1 MKRTTQ
7 KFLFLLT
14 IFLLVANVAI
24 AQNYVPFTAGKYTAS
39 LKGDML
45 LIGNNVLNRVQG
57 SNTANVPHNAGGNN
71 NDFNM
76 QYIDV
81 DSDPTTFCSSTA
93 DLVIPAKTTGCY
105 VVKYAALYWA
115 GMYKQADVT
124 SGRVN
129 RTLLNT
135 VKFKLPGAANY
146 TDITG
151 VVMYDSYPLDLS
163 ATSKGYASYADVTSL
178 VQGLADANGTYGV
191 ANLIAGSTSNT
202 SAGWTL
208 FVVYEDPGATAKNI
222 TLFDGFSSI
231 SSSGG
236 LNIPISG
243 FTTIPVGPV
252 RAKLAFSSLEGDLGL
267 TGDRLRINGSA
278 LSTPNRLANN
288 FFNSSIDYVN
298 SVTNTVMPFTTRNL
312 NSSNLLGFDA
322 GIINVNNPGNGVIA
336 NGSTNATIRLESSG
350 DAYFYYMN
358 AFAIEIIQPNINLI
372 KIVRDLAFTN
382 IANQTVALGQEL
394 YYDLDF
400 QNIGNDDAV
409 NFTITDVLPTNVD
422 FLESD
427 LVLPPGVTY
436 VYNAATHTIVFTIP
450 TALVRKDGANYK
462 IRIKV
467 KVLDDCNNLRD
478 ACSNEI
484 RNQAFKT
491 YNSANSGNVVEN
503 GAPSA
508 SSINSCLIL
517 EPGTTNFLANIDDCT
532 FAREEVLCGS
542 NVVLTAGSGYTSYQ
556 WHNGAPPTAAN
567 AIAGAT
573 SQSYT
578 VTETGIYSVVNTAPA
593 PCLSITETVTVV
605 DFNGVVPN
613 PIIPFADEVVICTN
627 DDLPLP
633 KIFLCGVGDVRAIQT
648 NILNAT
654 SIIWEQLV
662 EGSCP
667 DPFINC
673 SNNTN
678 ISCVWNQVGTGPN
691 YNADGAG
698 QYRVKIVFQNGCFR
712 TYYFNVYQNLFSP
725 PEVHQDIICGNN
737 GSITVNGVPSNYE
750 YSLSPGGPWQ
760 PSNIFSIATA
770 GNYTVYIRQVGTGVG
785 NCVFTLPNI
794 PIRVRAF
801 TVDVAAI
808 QPLCNGGQGSIRVQV
823 NDVEPQYSYQL
834 LLGGTLVSS
843 AGPINSNDY
852 TFPNLNDGTYTVI
865 TTTTDGCTS
874 TQTVTLVQPA
884 PLTVTAAVTIPLTCA
899 PGEITI
905 YPVGGTA
912 DYTYEVSSIPG
923 FQASPVF
930 EITTPGTYTV
940 TVTDFNNCVA
950 TTTVVVDQIAA
961 PVFTVTQTNILCY
974 GSSTGSILFNVT
986 NSNGYTLLY
995 SIDNGGTFST
1005 NPSFT
1010 NLAAGSYET
1019 VVQYTLGG
1027 TVCTTVAQTI
1037 ILTEPAAAL
1046 TASGGVSQL
1055 AGCGPAGEGE
1065 VRITN
1070 PQGGIPPYQYSFDN
1084 GVTYGSANTAF
1095 LQPGTYTIYV
1105 MDANLCVFPMVVTID
1120 PAPIPPTI
1128 VVNNPDF
1135 NCDGSATTTVTV
1147 NSNGGNF
1154 QYTYLIDGVPN
1165 TNVPN
1170 NVFENVPC
1178 GAHTVQVQYVNLS
1191 IPTYSNLLFEDFG
1204 RGASTTSPGIASA
1217 YCFNN
1222 QPYPA
1227 STPCGNDLSLPPSS
1241 CGSRTIEDNQY
1252 SVTSAIIPNNC
1263 NWHPYRDHT
1272 SNGTDPT
1279 GRFLAVNIGSAAG
1292 PYGILYKKT
1301 INNVLPNQPV
1311 NVEIYLANLL
1321 RTGVNAANPDFILE
1335 LVNGSGTVVA
1345 TQSTGVI
1352 LNNVND
1358 WQLRTLTL
1366 NPGNNTTLDFVIRSG
1381 SILYSG
1387 NDAAIDDIK
1396 VYQLPIA
1403 CVTQVDF
1410 PINIAC
1416 GQAFTASITG
1426 SSNVSCNGANDGQ
1439 ITIAA
1444 QNFGLPYGFDYSLN
1458 NGSTWTNSSASPVIV
1473 TGLAA
1478 DTYTILVRYDDTTAG
1493 CSFPFTQV
1501 LTEPAAIVASASV
1514 TSPATCLTGA
1524 TITAAATGG
1533 TPNYQYQLED
1543 NLGNIIVP
1551 FQNSPI
1557 FTNVVAGDYIVV
1569 VRDASACSNPFGTA
1583 INVPAAA
1590 IPTATISTL
1599 SDLCY
1604 DTVNAATIIVDAIN
1618 GVTPYLYSI
1627 NGGLFQAN
1635 NTFSGL
1641 LPGSYVVTVRDF
1653 YGCEVILPA
1662 VTIAPQLTANI
1673 VSTNNLNCSA
1683 TPDAIF
1689 TGTISGGLTAYTYQV
1704 SFNGGA
1710 LSTATPVVGSIFT
1723 YNATNAGT
1731 YQFTITDAS
1740 GCTYVSNVLIVN
1752 PLPVLLP
1759 PTVVQTALIKCFGD
1773 SNAAITITSSGG
1785 LSPYVINVLNTT
1797 TGFDYG
1803 TQTSGLAAGIYTI
1816 TTTDANLCTATTTIT
1831 IAQPAVITYDY
1842 IKTDIQCGPGGTA
1855 PGAIEVINVA
1865 GGTAPYT
1872 YFVTNSFGY
1881 YDTYTAVTGED
1892 HSFPILNFGIYN
1904 LTVVDA
1910 NGCQLVKTNIVI
1922 ASPPNSL
1929 TIDISTATVDC
1940 TIGATVEVSVNPI
1953 IAGSGGPYHF
1963 AIYQDL
1969 TPADPP
1975 YPTYPNPLY
1984 QDADVLPNGLTST
1997 FAGLIPGVT
2006 YSFIVYD
2013 ETTNCYYFETASGPI
2028 PTPSSVTST
2037 VTPNNVSCTG
2047 AADGSA
2053 TFTFQGYSGTSVSY
2067 QIYTALNNVP
2077 VGSIGV
2083 STGTGLP
2090 ITVTNFGALVPGVY
2104 YILFT
2109 EVDGPNVG
2117 CSQTS
2122 ANFTI
2127 AQSAV
2132 LLTLT
2137 ANIVKNDNCNPN
2149 AGEINVIGANGTAPY
2164 EYQLVPA
2171 GGPAPTATTW
2181 AGQTSPLFNAEGGN
2195 YDVYVKDINNCIKT
2209 VSIFLPTD
2217 SAPQITI
2224 TQDATTVCNTT
2235 EGNYSITVVR
2245 DNTVGIAP
2253 FTYSVDGGVYNSYTE
2268 NALFSFVISGLNS
2281 GSHTVSIKDANGC
2294 IDTKTIV
2301 INPPIVGSTTATIA
2315 ATANCGVSDGII
2327 TVNAVGGSG
2336 SYTYTISPS
2345 PAVITL
2351 AGNVFSN
2358 VPANT
2363 YTVTITDTN
2372 TACSS
2377 NINVTIAAPA
2387 PVVFAAPN
2395 ITDVTCFGGTDGS
2408 FIVNLAA
2415 SNTDAPYT
2423 YQITSPTVGVTQNSN
2438 VFNGLGAGTYTVAVT
2453 SSRGCTTTQDI
2464 IVGQPA
2470 IITVAAA
2477 TVSQFDC
2484 TTGTNTTN
2492 FATITVSGVT
2502 GGSSTYINY
2511 EFILGGTT
2519 VQSGASNVYTESNLL
2534 GGTYTINVYD
2544 NNGCLGSTTATIV
2557 PFIAITTPTIN
2568 VTSAITCTT
2577 NEEITINVVT
2587 TGGTPPLSYTVV
2599 GIGNTY
2605 TAGPQASPNFTGLGV
2620 GNYEITVTNTATG
2633 CSVKTIHY
2641 VFTPNTFNVN
2651 VTVSNNV
2658 SCFGGTDGSIV
2669 VNFID
2674 NDITPTNDAGPFS
2687 YIITQAGNP
2696 ITNGTTTSAGP
2707 ETINGLASGI
2717 YQLQATLLNS
2727 PFCTVSTNF
2736 SITQPAAALTID
2748 SFSTPITC
2756 VASQDDGTISV
2767 SAANGWGAPYEF
2779 QLELGATIVSAWSST
2794 AYFTGLTPGTYTA
2807 SVRDAFGCPVS
2818 TTIVLTLPTPIS
2830 ASINATTTSLLCFG
2844 ATNGEITVT
2853 GVTGGSGSG
2862 YLYSLVNVTTGV
2874 TSAPQTSNV
2883 FQNLGAGTYNVIVSD
2898 SFTCSFP
2905 TLSVTITEPL
2915 NNVTA
2920 QLVTTSTATCLTE
2933 ATITLSASG
2942 GTAPYQYSTVS
2953 GGPYTPFIGSVT
2965 FNAPAGTYEYYVI
2978 DANNCLQVV
2987 SNSITILPVLAIEIE
3002 VNTSNAVIYCNGGT
3016 ATVSATATEGLGN
3029 YIYTL
3034 LPATAGVVQNGNIFT
3049 NVPAG
3054 TYSINVTSGDCSEN
3068 SVPFTIT
3075 EPLLLEALAAV
3086 TNVTCNSLDNGII
3099 EVTTTGGTGTIMFS
3113 ISSHPLETVTNG
3125 TFTNLA
3131 PGTYTVLVQDQAGCV
3146 TSVTATITEPDEIV
3160 LATFNPVQ
3168 ELCYGDGGSMT
3179 FSVTGGTTTVTNVAG
3194 DIVVVGYTV
3203 SVNDGE
3209 FTQTS
3214 LTGNFNF
3221 TNLAPGTYEFVITD
3235 ANGCDD
3241 FAFIEIF
3248 NPGVDMQPI
3257 LVIDPVCLANTPTF
3271 NVTVEVNP
3279 DVPMSEFTFTLD
3291 GNAAVPTNLFED
3303 VPAGDHVMVV
3313 THISGC
3319 VEAIPF
3325 TINSY
3330 SPIALTLTQTGLNQ
3344 FTATTVGGAGG
3355 NIYEL
3360 NGQNVGTTT
3369 VYTINQTGNYEV
3381 TVTDIN
3387 GCSDTQ
3393 TIFMTFYDVTI
3404 PNYFTPDGDGIND
3417 GWAPIYTEGFPNLVV
3432 YIFDRYSRKVATLK
3446 VGDSWDGT
3454 YNNKPLPTGDYW
3466 YIIKLNGES
3475 DTREFVGNFTLYR

>member
-14 IFLLVANVAI
+14 IFLLITSTVV
-24 AQNYVPFTAGKYTAS
+24 AQNFVPFTTGKYTGS

-57 SNTANVPHNAGGNN
+57 ANTANVPHNAGGNN

-105 VVKYAALYWA
+105 VIKYAALYWA
-115 GMYKQADVT
+115 GMYKQADIT

-129 RTLLNT
+129 RANLNK

-151 VVMYDSYPLDLS
+151 TVMYDSYPANLS
-163 ATSKGYASYADVTSL
+163 DVSKGYASYANVTGL

-208 FVVYEDPGATAKNI
+208 FIVYEDPGATAKNI
-222 TLFDGFSSI
+222 TLFDGFSAI

-267 TGDRLRINGSA
+267 TGDQLRLNGAS
-278 LSTPNRLANN
+278 LSTPNRSATN

-298 SVTNTVMPFTTRNL
+298 PVTNTVQPFTTRNL

-322 GIINVNNPGNGVIA
+322 GIINVNNPGNSVIA
-336 NGSTNATIRLESSG
+336 NGSTTATIRLESTG

-358 AFAIEIIQPNINLI
+358 AFAVEIIQPNINLI
-372 KIVRDLAFTN
+372 KIVRDLAFNN
-382 IANQTVALGQEL
+382 IANATVALGQEL

-422 FLESD
+422 FLESE
-427 LVLPPGVTY
+427 LIVPPGVTY
-436 VYNAATHTIVFTIP
+436 VYNAVTHTIVFTIP
-450 TALVRKDGANYK
+450 TALVRKTGAQYK

-467 KVLDDCNNLRD
+467 RVLDDCKNLRD

-484 RNQAFKT
+484 KNQAFKT

-503 GAPSA
+503 GAPS
-508 SSINSCLIL
+508 SSGINACLIL

-542 NVVLTAGSGYTSYQ
+542 NVVLTAGSGYINYQ

-567 AIAGAT
+567 AIPGAN
-573 SQSYT
+573 SQTYT
-578 VTETGIYSVVNTAPA
+578 TTTTGVFSVVNTAPA

-613 PIIPFADEVVICTN
+613 PIIPFADEVATCTN
-627 DDLPLP
+627 DGSALP
-633 KIFLCGVGDVRAIQT
+633 KIFLCGAGDVRSIQT

-654 SIIWEQLV
+654 SIIWEKLN
-662 EGSCP
+662 EASCAATP
-667 DPFINC
+667 IVNC
-673 SNNTN
+673 PNTN
-678 ISCVWNQVGTGPN
+678 TSCTWTQVGTGPDF
-691 YNADGAG
+691 NANAAG
-698 QYRVKIVFQNGCFR
+698 QYRVRIVFQNGCFR

-725 PEVHQDIICGNN
+725 TEVHKDIICGTN
-737 GSITVNGVPSNYE
+737 GSITVSGVPSNYE
-750 YSLSPGGPWQ
+750 YSLSPSGPWQ
-760 PSNIFSIATA
+760 PSNIFSIPTA
-770 GNYTVYIRQVGTGVG
+770 GNYTVYIRQIGTGVG

-801 TVDVAAI
+801 TVDVI
-808 QPLCNGGQGSIRVQV
+808 PTQPLCNGGQGSIRVQI
-823 NDVEPQYSYQL
+823 NDVEPQYTYQL
-834 LLGGTLVSS
+834 LLGGTLIST

-852 TFPNLNDGTYTVI
+852 TFSNLNPGTYTVI
-865 TTTTDGCTS
+865 ATSVDGCTS
-874 TQTVTLVQPA
+874 TQTVTLIQPV
-884 PLTVTAAVTIPLTCA
+884 PVTVTAAVTIPLTCG

-905 YPVGGTA
+905 YPIGGTPP
-912 DYTYEVSSIPG
+912 YVYEVSSIPG
-923 FQASPVF
+923 FQSTPAF
-930 EITTPGTYTV
+930 EITTAGTYNI

-950 TTTVVVDQIAA
+950 TTTIIVNQIAP

-974 GSSTGSILFNVT
+974 GSNTGSILFNVT
-986 NSNGYTLLY
+986 NSNGYTLSY
-995 SIDNGGTFST
+995 SIDNGVTFTT

-1010 NLAAGSYET
+1010 NLVAGTYQT
-1019 VVQYTLGG
+1019 VVQYVLGG
-1027 TVCTTVAQTI
+1027 TICTTVAQPI
-1037 ILTEPAAAL
+1037 IITEPATAL

-1055 AGCGPAGEGE
+1055 AGCGPAGEGQ

-1084 GVTYGSANTAF
+1084 GVTYGTANTAF
-1095 LQPGTYTIYV
+1095 LLPGTYTLYV
-1105 MDANLCVFPMVVTID
+1105 MDANLCVYPMVVTID
-1120 PAPIPPTI
+1120 PAPTPPTI

-1135 NCDGSATTTVTV
+1135 NCDGSATSTVTV

-1170 NVFENVPC
+1170 NIFENVPC
-1178 GAHTVQVQYVNLS
+1178 GNHTVQVQYVNLS

-1227 STPCGNDLSLPPSS
+1227 STPCGNNLSLPPSS

-1272 SNGTDPT
+1272 SNGTDPL

-1358 WQLRTLTL
+1358 WQLKTLTL

-1444 QNFGLPYGFDYSLN
+1444 QNFGLPYGFDYSLD
-1458 NGSTWTNSSASPVIV
+1458 NGATWTNSTTSPVVV

-1478 DTYTILVRYDDTTAG
+1478 NTYNILVRYDNTTAG

-1501 LTEPAAIVASASV
+1501 ITQPNPIVVTASL
-1514 TSPATCLTGA
+1514 TSPATCLTGG
-1524 TITAAATGG
+1524 TITASATGG
-1533 TPNYQYQLED
+1533 TPNYQYQLQD
-1543 NLGNIIVP
+1543 NLGNIIVG

-1557 FTNVVAGDYIVV
+1557 FTNVVAGNYFVFV
-1569 VRDASACSNPFGTA
+1569 KDARGCTNAVGIA
-1583 INVPAAA
+1583 INVPAAV
-1590 IPTATISTL
+1590 IPTATISAL

-1604 DTVNAATIIVDAIN
+1604 DTVNAATIVVNAIN
-1618 GVTPYLYSI
+1618 GVTPYQYSI
-1627 NGGLFQAN
+1627 NGGLFQSS

-1641 LPGSYVVTVRDF
+1641 LPGSYIVTVRDA
-1653 YGCEVILPA
+1653 YGCQVVLPA

-1689 TGTISGGLTAYTYQV
+1689 TGTITGGVTAYTYQV

-1710 LSTATPVVGSIFT
+1710 LSTATTVVGSTFN

-1731 YQFTITDAS
+1731 YQFTITDAT
-1740 GCTYVSNVLIVN
+1740 GCTYVSNVLVVN

-1759 PTVVQTALIKCFGD
+1759 PTVVQTALVKCFGD
-1773 SNAAITITSSGG
+1773 SNAAITVTSAGG
-1785 LSPYVINVLNTT
+1785 LSPYVINVFNTT
-1797 TGFDYG
+1797 TGVNYG
-1803 TQTSGLAAGIYTI
+1803 TQTSGLAAGVYTI
-1816 TTTDANLCTATTTIT
+1816 TTTDANLCTATTSITIT
-1831 IAQPAVITYDY
+1831 QPAVITYDF
-1842 IKTDIQCGPGGTA
+1842 IKTDIQCGPGGTTQ
-1855 PGAIEVINVA
+1855 GAIEVINVA
-1865 GGTAPYT
+1865 GGTAPFT

-1881 YDTYTAVTGED
+1881 YDTYIALTGED
-1892 HSFPILNFGIYN
+1892 HSFPILNFGEYN

-1910 NGCQLVKTNIVI
+1910 NGCQLVKNDIKI

-1929 TIDISTATVDC
+1929 TIDIFPTAAVDC
-1940 TIGATVEVSVNPI
+1940 TIGGIIEVTVNP
-1953 IAGSGGPYHF
+1953 AVVGGPYHF

-1969 TPADPP
+1969 TPANPP
-1975 YPTYPNPLY
+1975 YPTYPNPVY
-1984 QDADVLPNGLTST
+1984 QDADVPGGLVST
-1997 FAGLIPGVT
+1997 FTSLIPGVT

-2013 ETTNCYYFETASGPI
+2013 ETTNCYYFETATGPV

-2037 VTPNNVSCTG
+2037 VIPNNVTCTG

-2067 QIYTALNNVP
+2067 QIYTALNNIP
-2077 VGSIGV
+2077 VGPIGI
-2083 STGTGLP
+2083 STGLTGGP
-2090 ITVTNFGALVPGVY
+2090 ETVSNFGALLPGIY

-2109 EVDGPNVG
+2109 EVDGPNLG

-2132 LLTLT
+2132 LLTLS
-2137 ANIVKNDNCNPN
+2137 ASVVKNDNCNFN

-2164 EYQLVPA
+2164 QYQLVPA

-2195 YDVYVKDINNCIKT
+2195 YDIYVKDSNNCIKT

-2217 SAPQITI
+2217 SSPQITLA
-2224 TQDATTVCNTT
+2224 QVATTVCNAT
-2235 EGNYSITVVR
+2235 EGSYSITVTR

-2253 FTYSVDGGVYNSYTE
+2253 FTYSVDGGAYTSYTE
-2268 NALFSFVISGLNS
+2268 NGLFSFVITGLNS
-2281 GSHTVSIKDANGC
+2281 GTHTVSVKDANGC

-2301 INPPIVGSTTATIA
+2301 INAPIVGTTTATIA

-2327 TVNAVGGSG
+2327 TVNAAGGSG
-2336 SYTYTISPS
+2336 SYTYTISPN

-2372 TACSS
+2372 TSCFS
-2377 NINVTIAAPA
+2377 NVNVTIAAPA
-2387 PVVFAAPN
+2387 PVVFTTPN

-2408 FIVNLAA
+2408 FTVNLDAT
-2415 SNTDAPYT
+2415 NTTPPYT
-2423 YQITSPTVGVTQNSN
+2423 YQITAPITVGPQTSN
-2438 VFNGLGAGTYTVAVT
+2438 VFNGLAAGTYTVLVT
-2453 SSRGCTTTQDI
+2453 SSRGCTNTQSI
-2464 IVGQPA
+2464 TVGQPA
-2470 IITVAAA
+2470 VIAIAAA
-2477 TVSQFDC
+2477 TVSEFDC

-2511 EFILGGTT
+2511 EFILGGTI
-2519 VQSGASNVYTESNLL
+2519 VQSGTSNTYTESNLL

-2544 NNGCLGSTTATIV
+2544 NNGCVGTTTATIV
-2557 PFIAITTPTIN
+2557 PFISITTPTVS

-2577 NEEITINVVT
+2577 DEQITVNVVT

-2605 TAGPQASPNFTGLGV
+2605 TAGPQTSPNFTGLGV

-2641 VFTPNTFNVN
+2641 VFSPNTFNVN
-2651 VTVSNNV
+2651 VAVSNNV
-2658 SCFGGTDGSIV
+2658 TCFGGTDGSIV

-2674 NDITPTNDAGPFS
+2674 NNLTPTNDAGPFS
-2687 YIITQAGNP
+2687 YIITQSGNP
-2696 ITNGTTTSAGP
+2696 IANGTTTSAGP
-2707 ETINGLASGI
+2707 ETITGLASGI

-2736 SITQPAAALTID
+2736 SITQPAAALAI
-2748 SFSTPITC
+2748 SAVSTPISC
-2756 VASQDDGTISV
+2756 VATQDDGTISV
-2767 SAANGWGAPYEF
+2767 AASNGWGAPYEY
-2779 QLELGATIVSAWSST
+2779 QLELGGTVITAWSST
-2794 AYFTGLTPGTYTA
+2794 TYFTGLTPGTYTA
-2807 SVRDAFGCPVS
+2807 SVKDALGCIVS
-2818 TTIVLTLPTPIS
+2818 TTIVLTLPTPIN
-2830 ASINATTTSLLCFG
+2830 ATINATATSLPCFG

-2862 YLYSLVNVTTGV
+2862 YLYTLVNVTTGN

-2898 SFTCSFP
+2898 SFTCTFTTS
-2905 TLSVTITEPL
+2905 SITITEPL
-2915 NNVTA
+2915 DNVTA
-2920 QLVTTSTATCLTE
+2920 QLVTTTTATCVNV

-2953 GGPYTPFIGSVT
+2953 GGPYTPFVGSVT

-2987 SNSITILPVLAIEIE
+2987 SNSITILPVNDIVIA
-3002 VNTSNAVIYCNGGT
+3002 VNTSNAIISCNGGT
-3016 ATVSATATEGLGN
+3016 ATISATATEGLGN

-3034 LPATAGVVQNGNIFT
+3034 LPATTGVVQNGNIFT

-3054 TYSINVTSGDCSEN
+3054 TYTINVTSGDCSED
-3068 SVPFTIT
+3068 SAPFIIT
-3075 EPLLLEALAAV
+3075 EPLLLEALADIK
-3086 TNVTCNSLDNGII
+3086 NVTCNGLDNGII
-3099 EVTTTGGTGTIMFS
+3099 AVTTTGGTGTIMFS

-3131 PGTYTVLVQDQAGCV
+3131 PGTYTIFVQDQSGCV
-3146 TSVTATITEPDEIV
+3146 TSITATITEPDEIL
-3160 LATFNPVQ
+3160 LATLNPVQ
-3168 ELCYGDGGSMT
+3168 EVCYGDGGSMS
-3179 FSVTGGTTTVTNVAG
+3179 FSVTGGTSTIVDALGNV
-3194 DIVVVGYTV
+3194 VVVGYTV
-3203 SVNDGE
+3203 NVNNGE

-3221 TNLAPGTYEFVITD
+3221 QNLEPGTYEFVITD

-3241 FAFIEIF
+3241 FAFIEVF

-3257 LVIDPVCLANTPTF
+3257 LVIDPLCSGNTPTF

-3279 DVPMSEFTFTLD
+3279 VVPMNEFTFGLD
-3291 GNAAVPTNLFED
+3291 GATAVSTNLFED
-3303 VPAGDHVMVV
+3303 VSPGDHVMVV

-3319 VEAIPF
+3319 VESIPF

-3330 SPIALTLTQTGLNQ
+3330 SPIALTLNQTGLNQ
-3344 FTATTVGGAGG
+3344 FTATTTGGAGG
-3355 NIYEL
+3355 NMYEL

-3369 VYTINQTGNYEV
+3369 VYTINQTGTYTV
-3381 TVTDIN
+3381 TVTDAN
-3387 GCSDTQ
+3387 GCEDTQ

-3404 PNYFTPDGDGIND
+3404 PNYFTPDGDGVND
-3417 GWAPIYTEGFPNLVV
+3417 GWSPIYTEGFPNLVV

-3446 VGDSWDGT
+3446 VGESWDGT

-3466 YIIKLNGES
+3466 YVIKLNVAT
-3475 DTREFVGNFTLYR
+3475 DTREFIGNFTLYR